1 MPGRPVAGQAGAV
14 TILTTAAA
22 GKEPA
27 QTERGS
33 RAQRIGTSCCSR
45 YLKVEALP

>member
-22 GKEPA
+22 GKERV
-27 QTERGS
+27 QTDRG
-33 RAQRIGTSCCSR
+33 T
-45 YLKVEALP
+45 